1 MKGYRRT
8 ALASFLCLAAAALS
22 LCAIP
27 LIRVEDHGPGLFI
40 VAGLFWGGMLVG
52 LLLFVLA
59 SVKFRKH
66 RLLAYERKLV
76 EKQPLPGIFTF
87 RSGKK
92 QLALYLV
99 IAAGL
104 ICIVTDIWLRWAPDY
119 LMYPILS
126 ATVIAFTLH
135 CFLDGRN
142 YQVYNKLKEG
152 MKNGKR

>member
-1 MKGYRRT
+1 MKGYRKT
-8 ALASFLCLAAAALS
+8 ATASFLCFVAAALS

-27 LIRVEDHGPGLFI
+27 LIRVDKHGPGLYI
-40 VAGLFWGGMLVG
+40 VAGVFWGGMLIG
-52 LLLFVLA
+52 LLLFALA

-92 QLALYLV
+92 QLALYLFL
-99 IAAGL
+99 AACV
-104 ICIVTDIWLRWAPDY
+104 ICIGTDIWLRWAPNY

-126 ATVIAFTLH
+126 ATVIAFALH

-142 YQVYNKLKEG
+142 HQVYEKLKEG
-152 MKNGKR
+152 MKNGKK

>member
-8 ALASFLCLAAAALS
+8 ALASVLCFAAAALS

-27 LIRVEDHGPGLFI
+27 LIRVDERGPGLYI
-40 VAGLFWGGMLVG
+40 VAGVFWGGMLLG
-52 LLLFVLA
+52 LLLFAIA
-59 SVKFRKH
+59 SIKFRKH

-92 QLALYLV
+92 QLALYL
-99 IAAGL
+99 ILAAGL
-104 ICIVTDIWLRWAPDY
+104 VCIGTDIWLHWAPDY
-119 LMYPILS
+119 VMFPILS
-126 ATVIAFTLH
+126 ATVIAFALH

-142 YQVYNKLKEG
+142 HQVYEKLKEG
-152 MKNGKR
+152 MKNGKK